1 MKPAVR
7 YIDAP
12 SPGATRTSPATD
24 SGPDLELELRHAA
37 EHGTVATIDR
47 LLAGGVDVDAAN
59 CAGNTALHYAA
70 WCGRTAA
77 IEALL
82 AAGAESARA
91 TATAPPLWT
100 LPSATADRTRHSAS
114 QPERPTAA
122 KVRTRHAILSRS
134 VVNAPKSSNST
145 RAHLVQSRLPGGS
158 NRFPSTQRNRKH
170 A

>member
-70 WCGRTAA
+70 WYGRTAA

-82 AAGAESARA
+82 AAGADPRA
-91 TATAPPLWT
+91 
-100 LPSATADRTRHSAS
+100 
-114 QPERPTAA
+114 
-122 KVRTRHAILSRS
+122 
-134 VVNAPKSSNST
+134 
-145 RAHLVQSRLPGGS
+145 
-158 NRFPSTQRNRKH
+158 RNRYG
-170 A
+170 ATPLDISIRDGQSDAAQRLAT